1 MSEQTLSDIE
11 EIKKLKARYCRFV
24 DTRNWEGLRALFTDA
39 ARSTLGGDDQ
49 SADEFVS
56 LAREWLADSTSVH
69 SVSMPEIEITG
80 THTARGIWGMEDM
93 VTFPCRPGEAPK
105 GIHGWG
111 HYKEEYRKVNDHW
124 LIHRMDLQRLRL
136 DPLEGASPT
145 TDDWT
150 PRGTA
155 VGTARPRDLRG
166 GLGHL
171 PGFHGGLA
179 RGPGAGGRGPAG
191 VAFPSCSPRGRRTVR
206 CPGRCTAAA
215 PRRLRLSLVRF
226 GWSPRPAIAEHVD
239 ARSCTVRPCGSLAYP
254 IPTGC
259 SVRDAARSRT
269 PDPASG
275 TAGATVGG
283 DRVPV
288 APTCGR

>member
-1 MSEQTLSDIE
+1 MSEETLSDIE

-49 SADEFVS
+49 SVEEFVS

-80 THTARGIWGMEDM
+80 THTARGIWGMEDI

-136 DPLEGASPT
+136 DPLEGGFP
-145 TDDWT
+145 DD
-150 PRGTA
+150 
-155 VGTARPRDLRG
+155 D
-166 GLGHL
+166 
-171 PGFHGGLA
+171 
-179 RGPGAGGRGPAG
+179 
-191 VAFPSCSPRGRRTVR
+191 
-206 CPGRCTAAA
+206 
-215 PRRLRLSLVRF
+215 
-226 GWSPRPAIAEHVD
+226 
-239 ARSCTVRPCGSLAYP
+239 
-254 IPTGC
+254 
-259 SVRDAARSRT
+259 
-269 PDPASG
+269 
-275 TAGATVGG
+275 
-283 DRVPV
+283 
-288 APTCGR
+288 